1 VTALER
7 DQSSKQSD
15 EQLGHKS
22 ASPLQRMFLRVLV
35 ALLVL
40 VGITYCADY
49 ALFQYRLT
57 TKHQPFDSVTVQH
70 FDAVAHKDG
79 KEELIFE
86 PPTQQ
91 TCVNS
96 LFPHAGDVPCWYL
109 KRHTQQ
115 ETDI

>member
-1 VTALER
+1 MTALEL
-7 DQSSKQSD
+7 DQSSKESN
-15 EQLGHKS
+15 EQLRHQG
-22 ASPLQRMFLRVLV
+22 ASTLQQMFLRSLV
-35 ALLVL
+35 ALVVL

-49 ALFQYRLT
+49 ALFQYRLS
-57 TKHQPFDSVTVQH
+57 TKHQPFSSVTVEH

-79 KEELIFE
+79 KAELIFE